1 MYGQDTIYTAK
12 VNTFRAGICVIS
24 PLGAV
29 NKLTTYNGLGSRR
42 NTMQQ
47 KAFNLIVVI
56 SMVVIITI
64 LAGVSV
70 PQYLAHNR
78 RAEVVQIVELDL
90 GGHFGL
96 TQVDGRDGF
105 GRDTIC
111 GCCFCWRI

>member
-1 MYGQDTIYTAK
+1 
-12 VNTFRAGICVIS
+12 
-24 PLGAV
+24 
-29 NKLTTYNGLGSRR
+29 
-42 NTMQQ
+42 MQQ

-78 RAEVVQIVELDL
+78 RAEVVQMVELDL

>member
-1 MYGQDTIYTAK
+1 
-12 VNTFRAGICVIS
+12 
-24 PLGAV
+24 
-29 NKLTTYNGLGSRR
+29 
-42 NTMQQ
+42 MQQ

-78 RAEVVQIVELDL
+78 RAEVTQMVELDL
-90 GGHFGL
+90 GGHFEL
-96 TQVDGRDGF
+96 TQVDGRG
-105 GRDTIC
+105 TIC

>member
-1 MYGQDTIYTAK
+1 MTPEQPLAPYEQDPEGEIRQRRTVARDPVVGEMTA
-12 VNTFRAGICVIS
+12 
-24 PLGAV
+24 PLLTQQVLLLREGAV
-29 NKLTTYNGLGSRR
+29 S
-42 NTMQQ
+42 
-47 KAFNLIVVI
+47 I
-56 SMVVIITI
+56 
-64 LAGVSV
+64 V
-70 PQYLAHNR
+70 PQYMAHNR

>member
-1 MYGQDTIYTAK
+1 
-12 VNTFRAGICVIS
+12 
-24 PLGAV
+24 
-29 NKLTTYNGLGSRR
+29 
-42 NTMQQ
+42 MQQ

-78 RAEVVQIVELDL
+78 RAEVVDIVELDVD
-90 GGHFGL
+90 GYVGL
-96 TQVDGRDGF
+96 PQVDGRDGF

>member
-1 MYGQDTIYTAK
+1 
-12 VNTFRAGICVIS
+12 
-24 PLGAV
+24 
-29 NKLTTYNGLGSRR
+29 
-42 NTMQQ
+42 MQQ

-64 LAGVSV
+64 LAGVSL

-90 GGHFGL
+90 GGHYGL

-105 GRDTIC
+105 RRDTIC